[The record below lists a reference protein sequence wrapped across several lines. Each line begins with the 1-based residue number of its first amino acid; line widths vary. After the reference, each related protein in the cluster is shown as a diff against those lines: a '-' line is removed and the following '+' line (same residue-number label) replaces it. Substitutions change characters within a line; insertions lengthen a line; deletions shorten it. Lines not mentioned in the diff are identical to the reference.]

1 MRRIFSVLAASLF
14 FVSVLSAPTPAVSAT
29 TVSFSADIW
38 ADNWFAMYVNGVKVA
53 VDPVPITTT
62 KSFNKVS
69 VTFKAKYPLTVAII
83 AKDYVENK
91 SGLEYIGTPQQQ
103 IGDAG
108 IVAQIHELSTGKL
121 VGGTSK
127 SWKSLIIFKA
137 PLNQDC
143 VKSSNPL
150 ADCHSKTINTPS
162 NWYSPSFNDKSW
174 TSAKE
179 YTQAQV
185 GVKDGYNEVN
195 WDENAKLIWSSSL
208 TTDNTVLF
216 RSVFKAPV
224 SATKSMTLSAPK
236 LIDSKTLALD
246 NSCDGLG
253 IAPTLSW
260 SNIPTGTKSLA
271 VTFDTLPGPVRP
283 GEAVTQDFNHL
294 VIYDLSPTSTGL
306 DGKLTSGILGKN
318 FKGTIGY
325 TPPCSQGPG
334 LKEYTFNLFAL
345 TSEITQTGLTG
356 PELLSQIKGK
366 VLGVAKLT
374 VYYTRK
380 S

>member
-179 YTQAQV
+179 YTRAQV

-246 NSCDGLG
+246 NSCDGVG

-283 GEAVTQDFNHL
+283 GEAATQDFNHL